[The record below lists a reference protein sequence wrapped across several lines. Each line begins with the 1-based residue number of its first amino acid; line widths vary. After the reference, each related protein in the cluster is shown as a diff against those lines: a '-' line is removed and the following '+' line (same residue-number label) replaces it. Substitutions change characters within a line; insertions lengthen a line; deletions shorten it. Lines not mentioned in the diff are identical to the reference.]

1 MVYST
6 TGTVV
11 DKKKN
16 PVQTAMGI
24 AAANKTPV
32 VTGAANSPTLGNGG
46 INYASANA
54 PGRQSIVSNQA
65 QIKNDDAYRQ
75 SEIARTLAVIT
86 NRQNQGQDVSAQQK
100 YLTTNL
106 GYQAPMT
113 QAAANVQAAPAPAA
127 QNNFAIPGSRT
138 EATLGRIDDFI
149 NKQSGFQFT
158 KPDAFVYDQ
167 NTDPAYQAQ
176 LAEAKR
182 NVATQQADTNAG
194 LRATGQG
201 KSSWSETV
209 ANQIG
214 TGAMESIA
222 NNLVPALMQQAYQ
235 RYSDD
240 ANRDLQVQQM
250 NYGVGQDAIGNL
262 GNLYGLQNQ
271 EYFQNPLQ
279 QAQITG
285 TFLPTEA
292 RDAINKI
299 DSLKQQA
306 EAKGITAEERSALSK
321 QADFIRNQLTGM
333 GIDASQYGANV
344 SRADAAKVTPG
355 IRTLQ
360 GQAMDLSNKQA
371 NLNAAAT
378 YMDASG
384 KIITPQS
391 DWTGLAR
398 QATNP
403 NGQLTLAGRNQLSQ
417 EDQRMQDNAF
427 RAEQFAYQK
436 ARDAVADSQWG
447 AQFQQNADQFGLN
460 YALQKLQQQD
470 DNAYRDAMLAINQ
483 DENSRAWLGLGNGKP
498 PEYNGMTANQVLNA
512 LQSQFTID
520 GAKNPQYYE
529 KDKDGNDVLK
539 PSAKEDL
546 YMMISSYGLPVGQ
559 DDQVMLSMG
568 LTQKEIQQFDK
579 KVQEQNDK
587 TSPPVGAVSAGK

>member
-1 MVYST
+1 MAYET

-11 DKKKN
+11 TKKKD
-16 PVQTAMGI
+16 PIPTAMGV
-24 AAANKTPV
+24 AAANKTPT

-46 INYASANA
+46 INYASANV

-75 SEIARTLAVIT
+75 SEIARTLSTIT
-86 NRQNQGQDVSAQQK
+86 NRQNQGLDVSAQQK
-100 YLTTNL
+100 YLNTNL
-106 GYQAPMT
+106 GYQAPMA
-113 QAAANVQAAPAPAA
+113 QAASNVQSAPAA

-138 EATLGRIDDFI
+138 EATLGRIDQFI
-149 NKQSGFQFT
+149 NNQSGFQFT
-158 KPDAFVYDQ
+158 KPDAFSYDQ
-167 NTDPAYQAQ
+167 TTDPAYQAQ

-182 NVATQQADTNAG
+182 NVVTQQADTNAG

-240 ANRDLQVQQM
+240 SNRDLQVQQM

-279 QAQITG
+279 EAQVTG
-285 TFLPTEA
+285 NYLPTEA
-292 RDAINKI
+292 RDAINKL

-306 EAKGITAEERSALSK
+306 ETKGITAEDRSVLSK
-321 QADFIRNQLTGM
+321 QADFIRNQLTSM

-344 SRADAAKVTPG
+344 SRSEMAKVNPG

-371 NLNAAAT
+371 NLQAAGM

-384 KIITPQS
+384 KMITPQS
-391 DWTGLAR
+391 DWGGLVR

-403 NGQLTLAGRNQLSQ
+403 NGQSTLAGQNQ
-417 EDQRMQDNAF
+417 AF
-427 RAEQFAYQK
+427 QVEQFAYTK
-436 ARDAVADSQWG
+436 ARDAVADSQWS
-447 AQFQQNADQFGLN
+447 AQFEQNATQFGLN
-460 YALQKLQQQD
+460 YALQQLSQQD
-470 DNAYRDAMLAINQ
+470 DQAYRNAMLGISQ
-483 DENSRAWLGLGNGKP
+483 DENSRAWLGMQNTP
-498 PEYNGMTANQVLNA
+498 AAEYNGMTPGQVLSA
-512 LQSQFTID
+512 LQSQFVD
-520 GAKNPQYYE
+520 G
-529 KDKDGNDVLK
+529 DGKFAPPADSK
-539 PSAKEDL
+539 TKEQI
-546 YMMISSYGLPVGQ
+546 YMQVTGYGLPVGQ
-559 DDQVMLSMG
+559 DDQVLLSMG
-568 LTQKEIQQFDK
+568 LTQKDIQDFDK
-579 KVQEQNDK
+579 KYI
-587 TSPPVGAVSAGK
+587 TTPTPTGANAAGK